1 MDGDVD
7 GAAPDAFQALGN
19 EVRLGVLRTL
29 FEREPPVSFS
39 TLHEASRVEESSGFA
54 YHLRQLTDRYV
65 RQVGDDGY
73 ALTYAGREVARAVA
87 AGTYT
92 DSVAFELERLPDPCP
107 FCGAGRLRATC
118 TDNVLDV
125 DCEACTRPVLSLP
138 FPPGGLRDR
147 DPRAVLPAFDAHH
160 RHRLSLLREGVCPE
174 CAGTVTGRV
183 EPVERPAGDGDL
195 DDRDGEDGD
204 ADGEERESE
213 GADAVQARFACD
225 ACGYEARS
233 PVALT
238 LLTHPAVVGLFH
250 DHGIDPRERPIWNVG
265 EEFRET
271 VVSRDP
277 LAVVVSVR
285 VGTDLLELFVDGR
298 AEVVD
303 YRTGTVDAGD
313 DDDDPTATGPVE
325 TDDPAAGDPTASDD
339 AGTRDRES
347 ETVTASEESGTATA
361 SEESDAEPA

>member
-19 EVRLGVLRTL
+19 EVRLGILRAL

-39 TLHEASRVEESSGFA
+39 ALHEASSVEESAGFA
-54 YHLRQLTDRYV
+54 YHLRQLTGRYV
-65 RQVGDDGY
+65 RAVGDDEGY

-92 DSVAFELERLPDPCP
+92 DSVAFDLERLPDPCP
-107 FCGAGRLRATC
+107 FCGAERLRATC

-125 DCEACTRPVLSLP
+125 HCEACTRPVLSLP
-138 FPPGGLRDR
+138 FPPGGYRDR
-147 DPRAVLPAFDAHH
+147 EPNAVPQAFDAHH
-160 RHRLSLLREGVCPE
+160 RHRFSLLREGVCPE

-183 EPVERPAGDGDL
+183 ESVQRPVGDG
-195 DDRDGEDGD
+195 ETSESDGD
-204 ADGEERESE
+204 
-213 GADAVQARFACD
+213 DAVQATFACD

-233 PVALT
+233 PIALT

-250 DHGIDPRERPIWNVG
+250 DHGIDLRNRPIWNVG

-285 VGTDLLELFVDGR
+285 VEGDLLELFVDGR

-303 YRTGTVDAGD
+303 YRTGTVGD
-313 DDDDPTATGPVE
+313 DDRDTDRPVE
-325 TDDPAAGDPTASDD
+325 PDLPA
-339 AGTRDRES
+339 
-347 ETVTASEESGTATA
+347 
-361 SEESDAEPA
+361 